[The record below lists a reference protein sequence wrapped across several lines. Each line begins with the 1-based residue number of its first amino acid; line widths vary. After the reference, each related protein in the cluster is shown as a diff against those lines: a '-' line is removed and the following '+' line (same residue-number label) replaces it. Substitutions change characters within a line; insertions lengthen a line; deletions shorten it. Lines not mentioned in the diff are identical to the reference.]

1 MPTPW
6 LELDAVEAYLGPRRV
21 FQDLTLHL
29 QEGEHTVLLGPNGAG
44 KSALVQ
50 LLGRAIHP
58 VVRPGSR
65 LRLFGQE
72 RISLWELRRRMGL
85 VSQSQQESYRGGV
98 LAADVVLSGFHGSV
112 GIGPSQRVS
121 AAQRA
126 RVAAL
131 MEELQLADLAPCPFR
146 ELSDG
151 QRRRL
156 LLARALVHDPAVL
169 VLDEPTNGLDLRAR
183 HQLLALLRQRAQAGT
198 TLLLVTHQIEAILPE
213 IRRCV
218 FLRDG
223 AVVGDGP
230 AETLLQEGPL
240 SALFGTPLQ
249 VVRAG
254 GWHQVLPA

>member
-44 KSALVQ
+44 KSALV
-50 LLGRAIHP
+50 H
-58 VVRPGSR
+58 
-65 LRLFGQE
+65 
-72 RISLWELRRRMGL
+72 
-85 VSQSQQESYRGGV
+85 
-98 LAADVVLSGFHGSV
+98 
-112 GIGPSQRVS
+112 
-121 AAQRA
+121 
-126 RVAAL
+126 
-131 MEELQLADLAPCPFR
+131 DL
-146 ELSDG
+146 
-151 QRRRL
+151 
-156 LLARALVHDPAVL
+156 AVL

-198 TLLLVTHQIEAILPE
+198 TLLLVTHQIGAILPE

>member
-6 LELDAVEAYLGPRRV
+6 LELHAVEAYLGPRRV
-21 FQDLTLHL
+21 LQDLSLELH
-29 QEGEHTVLLGPNGAG
+29 QGEHTVLLGPNGAG

-50 LLGRAIHP
+50 LIGRAIHP

-72 RISLWELRRRMGL
+72 RITLWELRRRMGL

-98 LAADVVLSGFHGSV
+98 RAADVVLSGFHGSV

-121 AAQRA
+121 AAERE

-131 MEELQLADLAPCPFR
+131 MEELQLADLAACPFR

-156 LLARALVHDPAVL
+156 LLARALVHEPSVL

-183 HQLLALLRQRAQAGT
+183 HQLLSLLRRRAQAGT
-198 TLLLVTHQIEAILPE
+198 TLLMITHQIEAILPE
-213 IRRCV
+213 MQRCV
-218 FLRDG
+218 FLRNG
-223 AVVGDGP
+223 SVVGDGP
-230 AETLLQEGPL
+230 SATLLQPGPL
-240 SALFGTPLQ
+240 SDLFDTPLQ